1 MRCHFI
7 GGKIKDDLYS
17 HLYLL
22 VNDVES
28 EDAQGIMSLECARR
42 PVVVEC
48 AFGKSGEN
56 LQQETTIQKAL
67 VLQKVTLP

>member
-1 MRCHFI
+1 MRCHFNR
-7 GGKIKDDLYS
+7 GKIKDDLYN

-28 EDAQGIMSLECARR
+28 EDAQGIMSLECTRR

-48 AFGKSGEN
+48 AFGKPGEN
-56 LQQETTIQKAL
+56 LQQETTIQKAST
-67 VLQKVTLP
+67 QRKEQC